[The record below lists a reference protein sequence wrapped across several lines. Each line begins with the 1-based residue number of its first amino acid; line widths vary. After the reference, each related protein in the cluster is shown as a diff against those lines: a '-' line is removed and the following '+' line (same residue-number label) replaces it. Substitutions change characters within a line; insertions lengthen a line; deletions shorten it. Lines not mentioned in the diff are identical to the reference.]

1 MIGLASMTGSER
13 IPLRPDHVLCRR
25 SASLLRPG
33 ATGLDQMAAPGEA
46 NDHDN
51 DDEEGGEVLCR

>member
-1 MIGLASMTGSER
+1 MTGSER
-13 IPLRPDHVLCRR
+13 IPLRGHQLRPDHVLCRR

-33 ATGLDQMAAPGEA
+33 ATGLDQMAAPREA